1 MSGRERRPCCAAR
14 LQRRRAQAQAGAV
27 GRRVLVQR
35 GALARRAPGRADE
48 RLHALRRQ
56 LLPEARACGRVPRG
70 VSFSRSLVF
79 ESAHGGGAAGPL

>member
-1 MSGRERRPCCAAR
+1 MSGRERRPCCAAQR

-48 RLHALRRQ
+48 RLHALRWQ
-56 LLPEARACGRVPRG
+56 LLPKARACGRVQHVLSISYVVLRLRP
-70 VSFSRSLVF
+70 VSVAR
-79 ESAHGGGAAGPL
+79 